1 MARGPIIAAVT
12 LVAGVA
18 ACGGGGDREAFV
30 RDANKAC
37 RGLSRELSAIPE
49 LAPLSESVKA
59 YERELRRLQQVDPP
73 DDVRD
78 RYDRMLRYKKDGL
91 NAWREFTRYA
101 ERNDFNGGEPA
112 STRSMESLVRAAQ
125 VGSQLHLQDCDR
137 ALS

>member
-1 MARGPIIAAVT
+1 MVRVPIIAAVT
-12 LVAGVA
+12 LVAVVA
-18 ACGGGGDREAFV
+18 ACGGGDDREAFV
-30 RDANKAC
+30 RDANEAC

-59 YERELRRLQQVDPP
+59 YERELKRLQQVDPP

-101 ERNDFNGGEPA
+101 ANNDFKGGEPA
-112 STRSMESLVRAAQ
+112 GTRSTENLVRAAQ
-125 VGSQLHLQDCDR
+125 VGSELHLKDCDR

>member
-1 MARGPIIAAVT
+1 MVRAPIISAVS
-12 LVAGVA
+12 LVAVVA

-37 RGLSRELSAIPE
+37 RDLRREFSAIPE
-49 LAPLSESVKA
+49 LAPLSESVKV

-91 NAWREFTRYA
+91 DAWREFTRYA
-101 ERNDFNGGEPA
+101 QRNDSKGGAPA
-112 STRSMESLVRAAQ
+112 STRATQSLVRAAQ
-125 VGSQLHLQDCDR
+125 LGSQLHLQDCDR

>member
-1 MARGPIIAAVT
+1 MARGLIAAVT
-12 LVAGVA
+12 LVAVVA

-37 RGLSRELSAIPE
+37 RDLRREVAAIPD

-59 YERELRRLQQVDPP
+59 YERELTRLQQVDPP

-78 RYDRMLRYKKDGL
+78 RYERMLRYKKDGL
-91 NAWREFTRYA
+91 DAWREFTRYA
-101 ERNDFNGGEPA
+101 ERNDAESGEPA
-112 STRSMESLVRAAQ
+112 RTRTTRSLVRAAQ
-125 VGSQLHLQDCDR
+125 LGSQLHLQDCDR

>member
-1 MARGPIIAAVT
+1 MARGLIAAVT
-12 LVAGVA
+12 LVAVVA

-37 RGLSRELSAIPE
+37 RDLRREVAAIPG

-59 YERELRRLQQVDPP
+59 YERELTRLQQVDPP

-78 RYDRMLRYKKDGL
+78 RYERMLRYKKDGL
-91 NAWREFTRYA
+91 DAWREFTRYA
-101 ERNDFNGGEPA
+101 ERNDAESGEPA
-112 STRSMESLVRAAQ
+112 RTRTTRSLVRAAQ
-125 VGSQLHLQDCDR
+125 LGSQLHLQDCDR